1 MRREGNRKSKCIW
14 GNPGRLRGETIYDQ
28 LISTHA
34 LGLQGVRGGAGGAG
48 VVENAFQTEGTVVV
62 NAYKKSR
69 VSVYILLVGV
79 HNGACRG
86 RFNSKASLIQSVKQS
101 GI

>member
-1 MRREGNRKSKCIW
+1 M
-14 GNPGRLRGETIYDQ
+14 
-28 LISTHA
+28 
-34 LGLQGVRGGAGGAG
+34 
-48 VVENAFQTEGTVVV
+48 VENAFQTEGTVEV